1 MQFSIA
7 TLGCKSNQFESQA
20 MAKLLRDRGHTQGE
34 VGDEVD
40 VYIIN
45 TCSVTAVSDKKSRQL
60 IRKVLK
66 KNPSVLVAVCGCY
79 AQSSPE
85 EIAALNVD
93 LIGGTGDHVA
103 FITSI
108 ETLWQQHNQ
117 AQQKVLQE
125 EDVLNVPKGN
135 NGVSHMLPQ
144 DDPRTREE
152 IEWLPSGGMEGRTR
166 ALLKIQD
173 GCNNYCTYCIIPYTR
188 GNIRSLPWDKS
199 KESILDLATQGFSEI
214 VLTGIEISSWGKDLK
229 EEGTLED
236 FLVQAHCVAKEWE
249 STQKI
254 PLFFRLGS
262 LEPRTITE
270 TFCKKVSPCLSVRPH
285 FHLSLQSG
293 SDTVL
298 KRMNRKYDTARFY
311 QSVSLLRQYF
321 GDRVAITTDVIVGF
335 PQETTDEFQET
346 LQFLEQCK
354 LSSVHVFPYSKRSGT
369 VAADKMTGH
378 LTSEVKEQRSKEASI
393 LCQQLKQDYES
404 QFLGEEIPV
413 LFESEKNGIWTG
425 HSPHY
430 VAVSVASTDDTPL
443 QNVCKTVRIVS
454 TQKQGL
460 WGELVP
466 SSPS

>member
-20 MAKLLRDRGHTQGE
+20 MAKLLCDRGHTQSE
-34 VGDEVD
+34 VGDSVD

-60 IRKVLK
+60 IRKVQK
-66 KNPSVLVAVCGCY
+66 KNPAMLVAVCGCY

-85 EIAALNVD
+85 EIAALDVD
-93 LIGGTGDHVA
+93 LIGGTGEHVA

-108 ETLWQQHNQ
+108 ETLL
-117 AQQKVLQE
+117 QQKQQDLPTGTTSQ
-125 EDVLNVPKGN
+125 PI
-135 NGVSHMLPQ
+135 LPQ

-199 KESILDLATQGFSEI
+199 KASILDLAKQGFSEI
-214 VLTGIEISSWGKDLK
+214 VLTGIEISSWGKDLN

-236 FLVQAHCVAKEWE
+236 FLVQAHRVAEEWE
-249 STQKI
+249 ATHNV

-298 KRMNRKYDTARFY
+298 KRMNRKYDTAQFY

-335 PQETTDEFQET
+335 PQETKEEFQET
-346 LQFLEQCK
+346 LEFLKKCK

-393 LCQQLKQDYES
+393 LCQQLKQEYES
-404 QFLGEEIPV
+404 QFLGEDIPV

-430 VAVSVASTDDTPL
+430 VAVSIAYTGDAPL
-443 QNVCKTVRIVS
+443 QNVCKTVRIES